1 MVQTQYA
8 SSPTT
13 AADATASH
21 SALVT
26 QRPHPPARKQDRRFA
41 DALGWFSIGLGLA
54 ELLVPRRLGRVTGV
68 GEHPVLL
75 PLLGLR
81 EIASGVSILVSRDQT
96 LPVRSRVVGDV
107 LDLALL
113 GTALVAKR
121 GERGERGRIVAAT
134 AAVAGVTALDV
145 LCSRQLAANNR
156 GATWSSG
163 PIALAKSIAIN
174 RPADELFRF
183 WRELENLPRV
193 MSHLQ
198 SVRTGDAG
206 RSRWVASLP
215 GDKTLEWEAEI
226 TQELPNELLAWR
238 SLEGSPMAHSG
249 FVHFRALSEGRGTMV
264 SVKLDLDAPEGSL
277 AAGVTKLFGEVP
289 ELMLGED
296 LRKFKQLMET
306 GEIATT
312 HGQPSGRRSLIS
324 RHLP

>member
-1 MVQTQYA
+1 MLQPQYA
-8 SSPTT
+8 SSSATT
-13 AADATASH
+13 GGATTSH
-21 SALVT
+21 ALPG

-81 EIASGVSILVSRDQT
+81 EIASGVGILVSRDQT

-113 GTALVAKR
+113 GSALVTTR

-163 PIALAKSIAIN
+163 PIELAKSIAIN

-183 WRELENLPRV
+183 FRELENLPRV

-198 SVRTGDAG
+198 SVRAEDAS

-215 GDKTLEWEAEI
+215 GDKPLEWETEI

-238 SLEGSPMAHSG
+238 SLEGSPMSHSG
-249 FVHFRALSEGRGTMV
+249 FVHFRALPEGRGTMV
-264 SVKLDLDAPEGSL
+264 SLKLELDAREGSL
-277 AAGVTKLFGEVP
+277 AAGITKLFGEVP
-289 ELMLGED
+289 ELVIGED
-296 LRKFKQLMET
+296 LRKLKQLMET
-306 GEIATT
+306 GEIASTD
-312 HGQPSGRRSLIS
+312 GQPSGRRSLIS
-324 RHLP
+324 RYLP